1 MEGEPTL
8 LNYPYV
14 LVRIRCDD
22 CNRSGGYR
30 LARLV
35 EKFGVNYP
43 LYEMLKDLTYP
54 TCGRNPENRRGKGR
68 YLDRKP
74 CAARFYDLGSK
85 REPDAPPGTMPK
97 REPFTTYYERKP
109 KRRTITLAE
118 IRELHRWYDFYV
130 HCLAPKCKHQAHV
143 FGDKFDGSL
152 GLDDLQDKFV
162 CGKCGSKEVDLRI
175 DFAEWGQNGRL
186 RLVGNTP

>member
-14 LVRIRCDD
+14 MVRIRCDD

-68 YLDRKP
+68 YLDRQK

-85 REPDAPPGTMPK
+85 REPDLPPGVMPK
-97 REPFTTYYERKP
+97 RESVTYYEK
-109 KRRTITLAE
+109 KGGRRTMTLAE
-118 IRELHRWYDFYV
+118 IRERHRWYDFWIY
-130 HCLAPKCKHQAHV
+130 CNELQNCGHQAHV
-143 FGDKFDGSL
+143 EGDKFDGATQ
-152 GLDDLQDKFV
+152 LDDLQDRFV
-162 CGKCGSKEVDLRI
+162 CSKCGNRDCALRF
-175 DFAEWGQNGRL
+175 DFTEWGKNGRL
-186 RLVGNTP
+186 RRGDV